1 MIVSAQPI
9 ILWYRSQ
16 TVAVAVRCPPTN
28 NKTMGK
34 PRGANQMKHTKL
46 KYSTCAMAVTAAMS
60 GFAVPALAQDTSQS
74 EGRILESIEVTA
86 RRTVENMQQVPLAV
100 TSIGAGEIEN
110 RGLET
115 ILEVQQFSPNTTLQE
130 SRATNSTLTAFIR
143 GVGQEDPLWGYESGV
158 GIYIDDVYIA
168 RPQGAVLD
176 ILNVQ
181 RVEVLRGP
189 QGTLYGKNTVGGA
202 LKYVTRRMSGE
213 AELDAKVTMGT
224 YGQQDLKLVG
234 QLPVTDNFYLGF
246 GYANLSR
253 DGFGKFLISDLPGQD
268 RENYNKD
275 LQAYRLTAEY
285 KPADNV
291 FIQFGYDRT
300 EDTSNSKGGYRLLPS
315 LLTAEAPVPD
325 SIYDSYTSLPTVNKV
340 ETEGANLTIEWDM
353 NDRVTLKSITSQREN
368 YSPVSID
375 FDNTP
380 LRIFDVPAIY
390 EDEWFT
396 QEFQLNYRADD
407 WNVVS
412 GVYYF
417 DSESCGVF
425 DAILEPFGQ
434 SIGFPGLT
442 REVSG
447 CSNGK
452 STAVYADGTY
462 RFSDQWSVSGG
473 LRYTKDKKAS
483 VVRNGLIFATVYP
496 ESGWVPGYVRA
507 PGTGTPVVLDDSAD
521 WSKVT
526 PRISVEYQANDDTMI
541 YASYSEGFKSGTFNP
556 RAERAEPA
564 ADPEDV
570 QSYEI
575 GIKTDLTSTFRLNA
589 AAFMLDHKDRQY
601 ISVIPDP
608 NDGAALNQRLGNV
621 GQSDATGAEFEFT
634 WLAGDNLSIF
644 GNVGLISADFK
655 NVISFDASLN
665 EIDITDNFVITNTPK
680 RTMNAGFTYDM
691 PVATGAV
698 VITGNYSYRSKY
710 SLTELGNVLEQDA
723 YGILNL
729 GVSWMS
735 NDGKWSVGLHGKNLT
750 NEEFLV
756 GNYAFL
762 GAENAAL
769 PNGYAPGLGGDTT
782 LIGYYGAPRTASL
795 SVGYRF

>member
-1 MIVSAQPI
+1 MRNIKFKHSAFALAI
-9 ILWYRSQ
+9 S
-16 TVAVAVRCPPTN
+16 
-28 NKTMGK
+28 
-34 PRGANQMKHTKL
+34 
-46 KYSTCAMAVTAAMS
+46 AAIS
-60 GFAVPALAQDTSQS
+60 GIALPAYAQDTQQP

-86 RRTVENMQQVPLAV
+86 RRTVENLQQVPLAV
-100 TSIGAGEIEN
+100 TQIGEADIEA
-110 RGLET
+110 RGLST

-202 LKYVTRRMSGE
+202 LKYVTKRMTGE
-213 AELDAKVTMGT
+213 ADLDAALTFGT
-224 YGQQDLKLVG
+224 YGQRDLKLIG
-234 QLPVTDNFYLGF
+234 QVPVTDNFFLGF

-253 DGFGKFLISDLPGQD
+253 DGFGKFLISDLPNQNL
-268 RENYNKD
+268 ENYNKD
-275 LQAYRLTAEY
+275 LQAYRVTAEY
-285 KPADNV
+285 TPLDNV
-291 FIQFGYDRT
+291 FIQFGYDKT

-315 LLTAEAPVPD
+315 LLTNAAPVPD
-325 SIYDSYTSLPTVNKV
+325 SIYDSYTSLPTANRV
-340 ETEGANLTIEWDM
+340 ETEGMNLTMEWEVSDSI
-353 NDRVTLKSITSQREN
+353 TLKSVTSQREN

-396 QEFQLNYRADD
+396 QELQLNYQTDNY
-407 WNVVS
+407 NVVS
-412 GVYYF
+412 GLYYF

-425 DAILEPFGQ
+425 DAVLERLGR
-434 SIGFPGLT
+434 SLGAAGLT

-447 CSNGK
+447 CSNSK
-452 STAVYADGTY
+452 STAIYADGSY
-462 RFSDQWSVSGG
+462 QLNDQWSISGG
-473 LRYTKDKKAS
+473 LRYTKDRKHS
-483 VVRNGLIFATVYP
+483 VVRNGLIFSTVYP
-496 ESGWVPGYVRA
+496 ESGWVPGYVRPA
-507 PGTGTPVVLDDSAD
+507 GLTTPVVLDASKD

-526 PRISVEYQANDDTMI
+526 PRIGVEYQASDDTM
-541 YASYSEGFKSGTFNP
+541 YYVSYSEGFKSGTFNP

-564 ADPEDV
+564 ANPEDV

-575 GIKTDLTSTFRLNA
+575 GVKTDLTPTFRLNA
-589 AAFMLDHKDRQY
+589 AAFMLDHKNRQY

-608 NDGAALNQRLGNV
+608 NNSAALNQRLGNV

-634 WLAGDNLSIF
+634 WLASDRLSVF
-644 GNVGLISADFK
+644 GNVGLIDAKFN
-655 NVISFDASLN
+655 NVISYDANLN
-665 EIDITDNFVITNTPK
+665 LIDITRNFVITNTPK
-680 RTMNAGFTYDM
+680 RTINVGYSYDM
-691 PVATGAV
+691 PVATGDMV
-698 VITGNYSYRSKY
+698 LTGNYSYRSKY
-710 SLTELGNVLEQDA
+710 SLSELGNVLEQDA

-729 GVSWMS
+729 GVSWTS
-735 NDGKWSVGLHGKNLT
+735 ADGKWAAGLHGKNLT
-750 NEEFLV
+750 EEEFLV

-762 GAENAAL
+762 GAANPAL

-782 LIGYYGAPRTASL
+782 LIGYYGPPRTISL
-795 SVGYRF
+795 SLGYNF

>member
-1 MIVSAQPI
+1 
-9 ILWYRSQ
+9 
-16 TVAVAVRCPPTN
+16 
-28 NKTMGK
+28 
-34 PRGANQMKHTKL
+34 MKHSKF
-46 KYSTCAMAVTAAMS
+46 KYSSCAMAVSVAMG
-60 GFAVPALAQDTSQS
+60 GFAFPALAQDTMPEARQP

-100 TSIGAGEIEN
+100 TSLGADDISD

-158 GIYIDDVYIA
+158 GIYVDDVYIA

-176 ILNVQ
+176 ILNIQ

-202 LKYVTRRMSGE
+202 LKYVTQRMTGE
-213 AELDAKVTMGT
+213 AELATTVTAGT
-224 YGQQDLKLVG
+224 HGQRDLKLVG
-234 QLPVTDNFYLGF
+234 QVPVTDDFYLGF
-246 GYANLSR
+246 GYANLTR

-268 RENYNKD
+268 LENYNKD
-275 LQAYRLTAEY
+275 LQAYRITAEY
-285 KPADNV
+285 TPTDNV
-291 FIQFGYDRT
+291 FVQFGYDKT

-315 LLTAEAPVPD
+315 LLTNTAPVPD
-325 SIYDSYTSLPTVNKV
+325 SIYDSYTSLPTENRV
-340 ETEGANLTIEWDM
+340 ETEGMNLTVQWDV
-353 NDRVTLKSITSQREN
+353 NNSTTLKSITSRREN
-368 YSPVSID
+368 YSPVNID

-396 QEFQLNYRADD
+396 QELQLSYRAGNF
-407 WNVVS
+407 NVVS
-412 GVYYF
+412 GLYYF

-425 DAILEPFGQ
+425 DAILEELGK
-434 SIGFPGLT
+434 SLGAAGLT

-447 CSNGK
+447 CSNSK

-462 RFSDQWSVSGG
+462 RFNDQWSISGG
-473 LRYTKDKKAS
+473 IRYTKDEKDS
-483 VVRNGLIFATVYP
+483 VVRNGLIFDTVYP
-496 ESGWVPGYVRA
+496 ESGWLPGYVRSA
-507 PGTGTPVVLDDSAD
+507 PATPVVLDDSAD

-526 PRISVEYQANDDTMI
+526 PRVSVEYQATADTMV

-556 RAERAEPA
+556 RATTAEPA
-564 ADPEDV
+564 ANPEDV
-570 QSYEI
+570 ESYEI

-608 NDGAALNQRLGNV
+608 DDNAALNQRLGNV
-621 GQSDATGAEFEFT
+621 GQSEAKGLEFEFT
-634 WLAGDNLSIF
+634 WIAGDNLSLF
-644 GNVGLISADFK
+644 GNVGLIDADFS
-655 NVISFDASLN
+655 NVFSFDADLN
-665 EIDITDNFVITNTPK
+665 RIDITDDFVITNTPEQ
-680 RTMNAGFTYDM
+680 TINLGFNYDM
-691 PVATGAV
+691 PVSTGDIV
-698 VITGNYSYRSKY
+698 FTGNYSYRSEY
-710 SLTELGNVLEQDA
+710 SLTELGNVLEQEG
-723 YGILNL
+723 YGIVNL
-729 GVSWMS
+729 GVSWTS
-735 NDGKWSVGLHGKNLT
+735 ADGKLSLGLHGKNLT
-750 NEEFLV
+750 DEEFLV

-762 GAENAAL
+762 GAADPSL

-782 LIGYYGAPRTASL
+782 LIGYYGAPRTVSL
-795 SVGYRF
+795 SLGYRFGR

>member
-1 MIVSAQPI
+1 MQQTYFKHSACALAVSAAI
-9 ILWYRSQ
+9 SGL
-16 TVAVAVRCPPTN
+16 
-28 NKTMGK
+28 
-34 PRGANQMKHTKL
+34 
-46 KYSTCAMAVTAAMS
+46 AA
-60 GFAVPALAQDTSQS
+60 PALAQDSSES

-86 RRTVENMQQVPLAV
+86 RRTVENMQRVPLAV
-100 TSIGAGEIEN
+100 TSIGAGDIEN
-110 RGLET
+110 RGLQT

-202 LKYVTRRMSGE
+202 LKYVTQRMSGD
-213 AELDAKVTMGT
+213 AELDAKLTVGN
-224 YGQQDLKLVG
+224 YGQRDLKLVG
-234 QLPVTDNFYLGF
+234 QVPVSDQLYLGF
-246 GYANLSR
+246 GFADLNR

-268 RENYNKD
+268 LENYNKD
-275 LQAYRLTAEY
+275 LQAFRVTAEY
-285 KPADNV
+285 APADNL
-291 FIQFGYDRT
+291 FIQFGYDQT
-300 EDTSNSKGGYRLLPS
+300 DDKSNSKGGYRLLPS
-315 LLTAEAPVPD
+315 LLTASAPVPD
-325 SIYDSYTSLPTVNKV
+325 SIYDSYTSLPTTNRV
-340 ETEGANLTIEWDM
+340 ETEGANLTVTWDV
-353 NDRVTLKSITSQREN
+353 NERATLKSITSQREN

-396 QEFQLNYRADD
+396 QELQLNYRADN
-407 WNVVS
+407 WNLVS
-412 GVYYF
+412 GLYYF

-425 DAILEPFGQ
+425 DAILEGLGQ
-434 SIGFPGLT
+434 SLGLPGLT

-447 CSNGK
+447 CSNSK

-462 RFSDQWSVSGG
+462 RLNEQWSISGG
-473 LRYTKDKKAS
+473 LRYTKDEKDS
-483 VVRNGLIFATVYP
+483 LVRNGLIFATVYP

-507 PGTGTPVVLDDSAD
+507 PGTGTPVVLDDSED

-526 PRISVEYQANDDTMI
+526 PRISVEFQATDDTMY

-575 GIKTDLTSTFRLNA
+575 GVKTDITSTFRLNA
-589 AAFMLDHKDRQY
+589 AAFMLDHKNRQY

-608 NDGAALNQRLGNV
+608 NNAAALNQRLGNV
-621 GQSDATGAEFEFT
+621 GESDATGAEFEFT
-634 WLAGDNLSIF
+634 WLASQNLSVF
-644 GNVGLISADFK
+644 GNVGLINASFN
-655 NVISFDASLN
+655 NVFSFDANLN
-665 EIDITDNFVITNTPK
+665 RIDITDNFVITNTPK
-680 RTMNAGFTYDM
+680 RTMNVGFTYDM
-691 PVATGAV
+691 PVSTGGV
-698 VITGNYSYRSKY
+698 VVTGNYNYRSKY
-710 SLTELGNVLEQDA
+710 SLTELGNVLEQDG
-723 YGILNL
+723 YGVLNL
-729 GVSWMS
+729 GVSWLS

-750 NEEFLV
+750 DEEFLV

-762 GAENAAL
+762 GAADASL

-782 LIGYYGAPRTASL
+782 LIGYYGAPRTLSL
-795 SVGYRF
+795 SMGYRF

>member
-1 MIVSAQPI
+1 MSHTKFKRSAC
-9 ILWYRSQ
+9 
-16 TVAVAVRCPPTN
+16 AVAV
-28 NKTMGK
+28 
-34 PRGANQMKHTKL
+34 
-46 KYSTCAMAVTAAMS
+46 SAVIAGLSAPV
-60 GFAVPALAQDTSQS
+60 FAQDSRQP

-100 TSIGAGEIEN
+100 TSIGAEDIDA
-110 RGLET
+110 RGLAT
-115 ILEVQQFSPNTTLQE
+115 ILEIQQFSPNTTLQE

-158 GIYIDDVYIA
+158 GIYIDDVYLA

-202 LKYVTRRMSGE
+202 VKYVTQRMTGQ
-213 AELDAKVTMGT
+213 AGLDTRVTMGS

-234 QLPVTDNFYLGF
+234 QVPVTDNFYLGF

-253 DGFGKFLISDLPGQD
+253 DGFGKFLVSDLPGQNL
-268 RENYNKD
+268 ENYNKD
-275 LQAYRLTAEY
+275 LQAFRVTAEY
-285 KPADNV
+285 TPTDTI
-291 FIQFGYDRT
+291 FMQFGYDRT
-300 EDTSNSKGGYRLLPS
+300 DDKSNSKGGYRLLPS
-315 LLTAEAPVPD
+315 LLTNAAPVPA
-325 SIYDSYTSLPTVNKV
+325 SIYDSYTSLPTRNRV
-340 ETEGANLTIEWDM
+340 ETEGMNLTVQWDV
-353 NDRVTLKSITSQREN
+353 NDRATLKSITSQREN
-368 YSPVSID
+368 YSPVNID

-396 QEFQLNYRADD
+396 QELQLNYRADN

-412 GVYYF
+412 GIYYF

-425 DAILEPFGQ
+425 DAILERLGI
-434 SIGFPGLT
+434 SLGAPGLT

-452 STAVYADGTY
+452 STAVYADGKY
-462 RFSDQWSVSGG
+462 QLNEQWSLSGG
-473 LRYTKDKKAS
+473 IRYTNDKKAS
-483 VVRNGLIFATVYP
+483 LVRNGLIFATVYP

-507 PGTGTPVVLDDSAD
+507 PGTTTPVVLDDSAS
-521 WSKVT
+521 WSKTT
-526 PRISVEYQANDDTMI
+526 PRIGVEYQVNASTMI

-564 ADPEDV
+564 ANPEDV

-575 GIKTDLTSTFRLNA
+575 GFKSDLTPTFRLNA
-589 AAFMLDHKDRQY
+589 AAFMLDHKNRQY

-608 NDGAALNQRLGNV
+608 NNAAALNQRLGNV
-621 GQSDATGAEFEFT
+621 GQSDATGTEFEFT
-634 WLAGDNLSIF
+634 WLAGQNLSIF
-644 GNVGLISADFK
+644 GNIGLIDAKFK
-655 NVISFDASLN
+655 NVFSFDAAGN
-665 EIDITDNFVITNTPK
+665 RIDITNNFVITNTPK
-680 RTMNAGFTYDM
+680 RTMNVGFSYDM
-691 PVATGAV
+691 ALANGGLVM
-698 VITGNYSYRSKY
+698 TGNYSHRSKY

-729 GVSWMS
+729 GVSWLS
-735 NDGKWSVGLHGKNLT
+735 NDGKWTVGLHGKNLT

-762 GAENAAL
+762 GAANAAL

-795 SVGYRF
+795 SLGYRF

>member
-1 MIVSAQPI
+1 
-9 ILWYRSQ
+9 
-16 TVAVAVRCPPTN
+16 
-28 NKTMGK
+28 
-34 PRGANQMKHTKL
+34 MKQHTF
-46 KYSTCAMAVTAAMS
+46 KYSTCAMAVSAAIGSMA
-60 GFAVPALAQDTSQS
+60 FPALAQETRQP

-86 RRTVENMQQVPLAV
+86 RRTVEDMQKVPLAV
-100 TSIGAGEIEN
+100 TSIGAEDITD
-110 RGLET
+110 RGLAT

-176 ILNVQ
+176 ILNIQ

-202 LKYVTRRMSGE
+202 LKYVTKRMTGE
-213 AELDAKVTMGT
+213 AELAANVTAGS

-234 QLPVTDNFYLGF
+234 QVPVTDDFYLGF

-253 DGFGKFLISDLPGQD
+253 DGYGKFLVSDLPGQD

-275 LQAYRLTAEY
+275 LQAYRITAEY
-285 KPADNV
+285 TPLDNV
-291 FIQFGYDRT
+291 FIQFGYDKT
-300 EDTSNSKGGYRLLPS
+300 EDDSNSKGGYRLLPS
-315 LLTAEAPVPD
+315 LLTNAAPVPS
-325 SIYDSYTSLPTVNKV
+325 SIYDSYTSLPTKNRV
-340 ETEGANLTIEWDM
+340 ETEGVNLTVEWDV
-353 NDRVTLKSITSQREN
+353 NSATTLKSITSQREN

-390 EDEWFT
+390 EDDWFT
-396 QEFQLNYRADD
+396 QEFQLNYRADNF
-407 WNVVS
+407 NVVS
-412 GVYYF
+412 GLYYF

-425 DAILEPFGQ
+425 DAVLEELGKAL
-434 SIGFPGLT
+434 GAAGLT

-447 CSNGK
+447 CSNSK
-452 STAVYADGTY
+452 STAVYVDGTY
-462 RFSDQWSVSGG
+462 RLNEQWSVSGG
-473 LRYTKDKKAS
+473 IRYTKDEKSA

-496 ESGWVPGYVRA
+496 ESNWVPGYVRGA
-507 PGTGTPVVLDDSAD
+507 TVGTPIVLDDSAD

-526 PRISVEYQANDDTMI
+526 PRISVEYQATDETML

-564 ADPEDV
+564 ANPEDV
-570 QSYEI
+570 ESYEI
-575 GIKTDLTSTFRLNA
+575 GIKTDLTPTFRLNA

-608 NDGAALNQRLGNV
+608 TNNAALNQRLGNV
-621 GQSDATGAEFEFT
+621 GQSEATGMEFEFT
-634 WLAGDNLSIF
+634 WIAGQNLSLF
-644 GNVGLISADFK
+644 GNVGLIDAEFK
-655 NVISFDASLN
+655 NVFSFDANLN
-665 EIDITDNFVITNTPK
+665 RIDITDNFVITNTPE
-680 RTMNAGFTYDM
+680 TTANLGFNYDL
-691 PVATGAV
+691 PIANGDV
-698 VITGNYSYRSKY
+698 VFTGNYSYRSDY
-710 SLTELGNVLEQDA
+710 SLSELGNVLEQDA

-729 GVSWMS
+729 SASWTS
-735 NDGKWSVGLHGKNLT
+735 ADGKISLALHGKNLT
-750 NEEFLV
+750 DEEFLV

-762 GAENAAL
+762 GAANPAL
-769 PNGYAPGLGGDTT
+769 PNGYAAGLGGDTT
-782 LIGYYGAPRTASL
+782 LIGYYGAPRTVSL
-795 SVGYRF
+795 SLGYRFGM

>member
-1 MIVSAQPI
+1 MSHTNFKRSAC
-9 ILWYRSQ
+9 
-16 TVAVAVRCPPTN
+16 AVAV
-28 NKTMGK
+28 
-34 PRGANQMKHTKL
+34 
-46 KYSTCAMAVTAAMS
+46 SAVIAGLSAP
-60 GFAVPALAQDTSQS
+60 VIAQDSRQP

-100 TSIGAGEIEN
+100 TSIGAEDIDA
-110 RGLET
+110 RGLAT
-115 ILEVQQFSPNTTLQE
+115 ILEIQQFSPNTTLQE

-158 GIYIDDVYIA
+158 GIYIDDVYLA

-202 LKYVTRRMSGE
+202 VKYVTQRMTGQ
-213 AELDAKVTMGT
+213 AGLDTRVTMGS

-234 QLPVTDNFYLGF
+234 QVPVTDNFYLGF

-253 DGFGKFLISDLPGQD
+253 DGFGKFLVSDLPGQNV
-268 RENYNKD
+268 ENYNKD
-275 LQAYRLTAEY
+275 LQAFRVTAEY
-285 KPADNV
+285 TPTDTI
-291 FIQFGYDRT
+291 FMQFGYDRT
-300 EDTSNSKGGYRLLPS
+300 DDKSNSKGGYRLLPS
-315 LLTAEAPVPD
+315 LLTNAAPVPA
-325 SIYDSYTSLPTVNKV
+325 SIYDSYTSLPTRNRV
-340 ETEGANLTIEWDM
+340 ETEGMNLTVQWDV
-353 NDRVTLKSITSQREN
+353 NDRATLKSITSQREN
-368 YSPVSID
+368 YSPVNID

-396 QEFQLNYRADD
+396 QELQLNYRADN

-412 GVYYF
+412 GIYYF

-425 DAILEPFGQ
+425 DAILERLGR
-434 SIGFPGLT
+434 SLGAPGLT

-452 STAVYADGTY
+452 STAVYADGKY
-462 RFSDQWSVSGG
+462 QLNEQWSLSGG
-473 LRYTKDKKAS
+473 IRYTNDKKAS
-483 VVRNGLIFATVYP
+483 LVRNGLIFATVYP
-496 ESGWVPGYVRA
+496 ESGWVPGYVRP
-507 PGTGTPVVLDDSAD
+507 PGTTTPVVLDDSAS
-521 WSKVT
+521 WSKTT
-526 PRISVEYQANDDTMI
+526 PRIGVEYQANASTMI

-564 ADPEDV
+564 ANPEDV

-575 GIKTDLTSTFRLNA
+575 GFKSDLTPTFRLNA
-589 AAFMLDHKDRQY
+589 AAFMLDHKNRQY

-608 NDGAALNQRLGNV
+608 NNAAALNQRLGNV
-621 GQSDATGAEFEFT
+621 GQSDATGTEFEFT
-634 WLAGDNLSIF
+634 WLAGQNLSIF
-644 GNVGLISADFK
+644 GNIGLIDAKFK
-655 NVISFDASLN
+655 NVFSFDAAGN
-665 EIDITDNFVITNTPK
+665 RIDITNNFVITNTPK
-680 RTMNAGFTYDM
+680 RTMNVGFSYDM
-691 PVATGAV
+691 ALANGGLVM
-698 VITGNYSYRSKY
+698 TGNYSHRSKY

-729 GVSWMS
+729 GVSWLS
-735 NDGKWSVGLHGKNLT
+735 NDGKWTVGLHGKNLT

-762 GAENAAL
+762 GAANAAL

-795 SVGYRF
+795 SLGYRF